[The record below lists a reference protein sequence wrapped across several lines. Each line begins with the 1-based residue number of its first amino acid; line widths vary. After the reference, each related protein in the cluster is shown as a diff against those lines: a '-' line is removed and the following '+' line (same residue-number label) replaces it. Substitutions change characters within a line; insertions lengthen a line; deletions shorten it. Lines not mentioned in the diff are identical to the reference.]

1 MTGIRFRLAR
11 FAPLRKR
18 ISSKWSGTLGFV
30 VANQNLLGLFNG
42 GSNSRDDPGEKS
54 FVDYEHASYY
64 IGELNSLAP
73 LIR

>member
-1 MTGIRFRLAR
+1 MELG
-11 FAPLRKR
+11 
-18 ISSKWSGTLGFV
+18 GFV
-30 VANQNLLGLFNG
+30 LANQNLLGLFNR
-42 GSNSRDDPGEKS
+42 GSKSRDDPGEKS